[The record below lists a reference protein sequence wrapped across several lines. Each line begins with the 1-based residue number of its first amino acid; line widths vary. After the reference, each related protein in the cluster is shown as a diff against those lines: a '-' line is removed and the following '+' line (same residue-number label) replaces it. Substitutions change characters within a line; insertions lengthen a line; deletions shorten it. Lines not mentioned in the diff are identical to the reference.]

1 MNDDGGWCWYGVVVV
16 VVVVVVE
23 GVYVCREVE
32 LE

>member
-1 MNDDGGWCWYGVVVV
+1 MNDDGGWCWYGVVV

>member
-16 VVVVVVE
+16 VVVVV